1 MLKGEIDIYP
11 EYTGTGWLFVPK
23 KELIRDPIKLY
34 EGVKKEYSSKYGIK
48 WLGLYGFND
57 TYALVIKKSVADKLN
72 INTYSDL
79 AKNSDSLKFGAE
91 PDFYEREVGY
101 KGLQKEYGFNFKNKT
116 ELDIGLKFENVEK
129 SYENGIKII
138 DDLNFTI
145 HSEEFITLIGKSGC
159 GKTTMLKL
167 INGLIKPD
175 SGKIFI
181 SGKEINQWD
190 IIQLRRSI
198 GYVIQQTGLFP
209 HMSIE
214 DNIGYVLNIKKV
226 AKEERAKQAKELIEL
241 VGLSSEYLKK
251 YPRELSGGQNQRVG
265 VARALASNPDIIL
278 MDEPFGAVDDITRRV
293 LQEEILKIQERLKKT
308 IVFVTHDIDE
318 AFKLGSRIVLFDDGK
333 IVQKGN
339 RKEMIF
345 NPKNKFVEDFF
356 GSKNFTAYLNVTP
369 ISEVMITGSEE
380 KNIPSV
386 KEESSLMEG
395 IKILFNYGLESIAVE
410 DKTGKI
416 VGMFSLKHIKESI

>member
-1 MLKGEIDIYP
+1 M
-11 EYTGTGWLFVPK
+11 
-23 KELIRDPIKLY
+23 ELI
-34 EGVKKEYSSKYGIK
+34 
-48 WLGLYGFND
+48 
-57 TYALVIKKSVADKLN
+57 
-72 INTYSDL
+72 
-79 AKNSDSLKFGAE
+79 
-91 PDFYEREVGY
+91 
-101 KGLQKEYGFNFKNKT
+101 
-116 ELDIGLKFENVEK
+116 KFENVEK
-129 SYENGIKII
+129 SYKNGIKVI
-138 DDLNFTI
+138 DNLNFTI

-198 GYVIQQTGLFP
+198 GYVIQQIGLFP

-214 DNIGYVLNIKKV
+214 ENIGYVLNIKKV
-226 AKEERAKQAKELIEL
+226 SKEESVKKASELIEL

-265 VARALASNPDIIL
+265 VARALASNPEIIL

-293 LQEEILKIQERLKKT
+293 LQEEILKLNEKLKKT
-308 IVFVTHDIDE
+308 VVFVTHDIDE
-318 AFKLGSRIVLFDDGK
+318 AFRLGSRIVLFDKGK
-333 IVQKGN
+333 IVQQGN

-356 GSKNFTAYLNVTP
+356 GTKNFTAYLNVTP
-369 ISEVMITGSEE
+369 VRDVMIPNFEAKS
-380 KNIPSV
+380 IHRV

-395 IKILFNYGLESIAVE
+395 IKILFNYGLEDIAVE
-410 DKTGKI
+410 DKEGKI
-416 VGMFSLKHIKESI
+416 LGMFSLKHIKDRI

>member
-1 MLKGEIDIYP
+1 M
-11 EYTGTGWLFVPK
+11 
-23 KELIRDPIKLY
+23 ELIR
-34 EGVKKEYSSKYGIK
+34 
-48 WLGLYGFND
+48 
-57 TYALVIKKSVADKLN
+57 
-72 INTYSDL
+72 
-79 AKNSDSLKFGAE
+79 
-91 PDFYEREVGY
+91 
-101 KGLQKEYGFNFKNKT
+101 
-116 ELDIGLKFENVEK
+116 FENVEK
-129 SYENGIKII
+129 SYENGIKVI
-138 DDLNFTI
+138 DNLNFTI

-181 SGKEINQWD
+181 KGKEIKQWD
-190 IIQLRRSI
+190 IIELRRSI
-198 GYVIQQTGLFP
+198 GYVIQQIGLFP
-209 HMSIE
+209 HMNIE

-226 AKEERAKQAKELIEL
+226 SKQERNKKAKELIEL

-293 LQEEILKIQERLKKT
+293 LQEEILKLQGRLKKT

-318 AFKLGSRIVLFDDGK
+318 AFKLGSRIVLFDSGK
-333 IVQKGN
+333 IVQQGS

-345 NPKNKFVEDFF
+345 NPINKFVEDFF
-356 GSKNFTAYLNVTP
+356 GTKNFTAYLNVTQ
-369 ISEVMITGSEE
+369 IRDVMIKGFEE
-380 KNIPSV
+380 KSIARV
-386 KEESSLMEG
+386 KEDSSLMEG
-395 IKILFNYGLESIAVE
+395 IKILFNYGLDDLAVE

-416 VGMFSLKHIKESI
+416 VGMFSLKHIKDRI

>member
-1 MLKGEIDIYP
+1 M
-11 EYTGTGWLFVPK
+11 
-23 KELIRDPIKLY
+23 ELI
-34 EGVKKEYSSKYGIK
+34 
-48 WLGLYGFND
+48 
-57 TYALVIKKSVADKLN
+57 
-72 INTYSDL
+72 
-79 AKNSDSLKFGAE
+79 
-91 PDFYEREVGY
+91 
-101 KGLQKEYGFNFKNKT
+101 
-116 ELDIGLKFENVEK
+116 KFENVEK
-129 SYENGIKII
+129 SYKNGIKVI
-138 DDLNFTI
+138 DNLNFTI

-198 GYVIQQTGLFP
+198 GYVIQQIGLFP

-226 AKEERAKQAKELIEL
+226 SKEERVKKASELIEL

-265 VARALASNPDIIL
+265 VARALASNPEIIL

-293 LQEEILKIQERLKKT
+293 LQEEILKLNEKLKKT
-308 IVFVTHDIDE
+308 VVFVTHDIDE
-318 AFKLGSRIVLFDDGK
+318 AFRLGSRIVLFDKGK
-333 IVQKGN
+333 IVQQGN

-356 GSKNFTAYLNVTP
+356 GTKNFTAYLNVTP
-369 ISEVMITGSEE
+369 VRDVMIPNFEAIS
-380 KNIPSV
+380 IPRV
-386 KEESSLMEG
+386 KEEASLMEG
-395 IKILFNYGLESIAVE
+395 IKILFNYGLEDIAVE
-410 DKTGKI
+410 DKDGKI
-416 VGMFSLKHIKESI
+416 IGMFSLKHIKDRI